1 MTERKDYNGEYRTDV
16 RFEDFSKEALIRL
29 IKAYQI
35 TFIGNMG
42 MWNTVNRERMS
53 VEEAWNLD
61 SEVYE
66 KQVQRFEL
74 PLVCDAMNIRGNDV
88 VTMLKY
94 FQMCPDGA
102 REGLY
107 EFSTEIINKDHAV
120 LTFTRC
126 PTLFYFERKQSEKDI
141 ECLCG
146 PGGTED
152 RAFKAICNYFNPN
165 MKSRALKFPPRKSE
179 DEICCKWEFKVEGA
193 DNT

>member
-1 MTERKDYNGEYRTDV
+1 MTDLKDYSGEYRSDV

-61 SEVYE
+61 SEVYGR
-66 KQVQRFEL
+66 QVQRFEL

-107 EFSTEIINKDHAV
+107 EFKQEILNNNHAI

-126 PTLFYFERKQSEKDI
+126 PTLFYFEKKNSLKDI

-152 RAFKAICNYFNPN
+152 RAFTAICNYFNPK
-165 MKSRALKFPPRKSE
+165 MQCRALKIPPRESKDS
-179 DEICCKWEFKVEGA
+179 ICCQWEFKV
-193 DNT
+193 DR

>member
-1 MTERKDYNGEYRTDV
+1 MADLKDYSGEYKPDMK
-16 RFEDFSKEALIRL
+16 FEDFSKEALIRL

-42 MWNTVNRERMS
+42 MWNTVNRQRMS

-66 KQVQRFEL
+66 KQVQKFEL

-88 VTMLKY
+88 VAMLKY

-107 EFSTEIINKDHAV
+107 EFTTDIKSKNHAV
-120 LTFTRC
+120 LTFTKC
-126 PTLFYFERKQSEKDI
+126 PTLFYFEKKQSEKDI

-152 RAFKAICNYFNPN
+152 RAFKAICSYFNPN
-165 MKSRALKFPPRKSE
+165 MVSRALKLPPRKSE
-179 DEICCKWEFKVEGA
+179 NDICCQWEFKVDE
-193 DNT
+193 T

>member
-1 MTERKDYNGEYRTDV
+1 MTERKDYSGDYDPTAS
-16 RFEDFSKEALIRL
+16 FEDFSKEALIRL
-29 IKAYQI
+29 IQAYQI
-35 TFIGNMG
+35 IFVGYMG
-42 MWNTVNRERMS
+42 MWNTVNRQRMG

-66 KQVQRFEL
+66 KQVSKFEI

-88 VTMLKY
+88 VSMLKY

-107 EFSTEIINKDHAV
+107 EFRQEILGPNHAV

-126 PTLFYFERKQSEKDI
+126 PTLFYFEKKNSLKDI

-152 RAFKAICNYFNPN
+152 RAFAAICKAFNPR
-165 MKSRALKFPPRKSE
+165 MQSRALKIPPRE
-179 DEICCKWEFKVEGA
+179 GEEAICCQWEFKVEEPA
-193 DNT
+193 DP